1 MRQMFLF
8 IVLAIGLSRPAAVAA
23 ADLTVVVTSLA
34 SDEGDVHI
42 AIYDDPAGFP
52 KGDDMLFEIQSR
64 IKGGVASATF
74 TSLEPGH
81 YAVAIFHDANAND
94 EFDQAIFGIPLED
107 FGFSNE
113 ATAVFSA
120 PSFEEARIRLPPKG
134 TSITIAIDH

>member
-1 MRQMFLF
+1 MRLLIFL
-8 IVLAIGLSRPAAVAA
+8 IVLAVSLSRPVAA

-34 SDEGDVHI
+34 SDDGDVHI
-42 AIYDDPAGFP
+42 AIYDNPSGFP
-52 KGDDMLFEIQSR
+52 KGDGMLFEIQSR